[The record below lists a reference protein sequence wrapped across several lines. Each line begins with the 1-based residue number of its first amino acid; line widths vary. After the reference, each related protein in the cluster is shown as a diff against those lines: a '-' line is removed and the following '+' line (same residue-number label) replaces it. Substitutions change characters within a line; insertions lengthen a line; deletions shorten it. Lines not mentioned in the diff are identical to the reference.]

1 MTNER
6 EGGRKEPVRDGPL
19 TCSSSATPTAA
30 PTADQPTSLS
40 SFLALPSV
48 IPGSI
53 ECTEASLHYVTAL
66 CQKKSPRL
74 CDYLPEQL
82 HTVGGSEHPSTQF
95 QRAYFQRIHK
105 VPHQT

>member
-1 MTNER
+1 MTDGRSEER
-6 EGGRKEPVRDGPL
+6 AGPRWTAHLFLFRHSYGGTG
-19 TCSSSATPTAA
+19 CGSAHK
-30 PTADQPTSLS
+30 LS

-53 ECTEASLHYVTAL
+53 ECTETSLHYVTAL

-82 HTVGGSEHPSTQF
+82 HTVGGSEHPSMQF